1 MDGQD
6 GELRLQSVW
15 DVLIGGELV
24 DVWLVYSNWS
34 KGRLFSHWLL
44 IGSHVSSLHSDH
56 VHGRGSLWLYSQSQ
70 PVPPPQSPISS
81 IFALIGRLPPQRI
94 FLISFWCFTTRLLF
108 ISPKYA
114 QSLPDMFWSRPKLA
128 HLVPDFAPPQNISNG
143 QVVFPRVVSVR
154 TDPYRSVPSV
164 LPRPKYAHLPIYSQ
178 TLF

>member
-15 DVLIGGELV
+15 NVLIGGELV
-24 DVWLVYSNWS
+24 DIWLVYSNWS

-56 VHGRGSLWLYSQSQ
+56 VHGRGS
-70 PVPPPQSPISS
+70 
-81 IFALIGRLPPQRI
+81 FCFTAKANGRLPPQRI
-94 FLISFWCFTTRLLF
+94 FLIPFWCFTTRLLF

-143 QVVFPRVVSVR
+143 QVVYPRVVSVR

-164 LPRPKYAHLPIYSQ
+164 LPRPKYAHLPICSQ